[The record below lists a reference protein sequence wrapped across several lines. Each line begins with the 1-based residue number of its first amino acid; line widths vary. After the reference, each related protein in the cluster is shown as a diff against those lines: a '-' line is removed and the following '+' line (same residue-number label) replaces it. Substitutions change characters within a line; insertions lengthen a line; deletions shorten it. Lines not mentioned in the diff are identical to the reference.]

1 MPSATDDALTAAVR
15 ADFDRLAAFDEAGWS
30 HNNHYHGYLLRQLPA
45 HVGRGLDVGCGTGAF
60 ARLLA
65 ERAGSVLGLD
75 FSPEMIARAR
85 ARSDGHTNITYE
97 VADVRTWAWPAASFD
112 CIASIATLHHLP
124 LAETVSQMAGAL
136 RPGGTLLILDLYQA
150 ATPADFAVGG
160 LAVPVSLVLRLLR
173 NRRLHDPLPVRKAWA
188 AHGPHDHY
196 LTLAE
201 VRCVAGHLLPGARVR
216 RHLFYRYSLV
226 WRKPDARTVKGAS
239 EVFVA

>member
-1 MPSATDDALTAAVR
+1 MSSTIDDALTAAVR

-45 HVGRGLDVGCGTGAF
+45 HVDRSLDVGCGTGMF

-65 ERAGSVLGLD
+65 ARSGRVLGLD
-75 FSPEMIARAR
+75 FAPEMIARAR
-85 ARSDGHTNITYE
+85 ARSGEHTNITYE
-97 VADVRTWAWPAASFD
+97 VADVRTWSWPAASFD

-124 LAETVSQMAGAL
+124 LAETLGQMAGAL
-136 RPGGTLLILDLYQA
+136 RSGGVLLILDLYQA
-150 ATPADFAVGG
+150 ATPADFAVSG
-160 LAVPVSLVLRLLR
+160 LAVPVSVALRLLH
-173 NRRLHDPLPVRKAWA
+173 NRGLHDPLPVREAWA

-201 VRCVAGHLLPGARVR
+201 VRRVAGQLLPGARVR

-226 WRKPDARTVKGAS
+226 WRKPAA
-239 EVFVA
+239 